1 MILSL
6 WDEMNQVAENFKE
19 WIIEHSSNPLLW
31 VGLFLLGLLIFAITY
46 KALQKEK

>member
-6 WDEMNQVAENFKE
+6 WDEMNQVAESFKE